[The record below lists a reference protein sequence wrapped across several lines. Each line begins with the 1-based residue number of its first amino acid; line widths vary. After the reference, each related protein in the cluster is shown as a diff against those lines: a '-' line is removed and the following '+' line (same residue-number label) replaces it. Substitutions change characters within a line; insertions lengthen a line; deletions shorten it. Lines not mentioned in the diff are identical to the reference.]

1 MSISTY
7 NCEKGCCQI
16 YIQQYDGDAFFSP
29 NKNRK
34 KAGAFIYDPE
44 NKKVLLV
51 QSRGQFW
58 GFPKG
63 SIERDEQ
70 VQDCAVREVKEETG
84 ITINSEDFIKATTIK
99 KRATYYYIEMKSGNI
114 NLQEQDENDA
124 NGITW
129 ICIECLKGLIISGNM
144 IVNNHTRI
152 LFKKF
157 LNICL
162 PDGNFIKKKYNK

>member
-29 NKNRK
+29 NKHRK

-58 GFPKG
+58 GFHFLYQWHCCW
-63 SIERDEQ
+63 SFL
-70 VQDCAVREVKEETG
+70 EETFLYDLPG
-84 ITINSEDFIKATTIK
+84 VPWDQASWEACRWVKF
-99 KRATYYYIEMKSGNI
+99 
-114 NLQEQDENDA
+114 
-124 NGITW
+124 
-129 ICIECLKGLIISGNM
+129 GL
-144 IVNNHTRI
+144 V
-152 LFKKF
+152 
-157 LNICL
+157 
-162 PDGNFIKKKYNK
+162 

>member
-7 NCEKGCCQI
+7 NCEKGCCKI
-16 YIQQYDGDAFFSP
+16 CIQQYNDQYYFYQ

-44 NKKVLLV
+44 LKKVLLV

-63 SIERDEQ
+63 SIEQDEL
-70 VQDCAVREVKEETG
+70 VQDCAIREVKEETG
-84 ITINSEDFIKATTIK
+84 ISINIQDFIKATTIK
-99 KRATYYYIEMKSGNI
+99 KRATYYYIEMKCCDI
-114 NLQEQDENDA
+114 NLQQQEENDA

-129 ICIECLKGLIISGNM
+129 IGIDCLKGLILSGNIM
-144 IVNNHTRI
+144 INNHTRI

-162 PDGNFIKKKYNK
+162 PNSNFIKKKYNK